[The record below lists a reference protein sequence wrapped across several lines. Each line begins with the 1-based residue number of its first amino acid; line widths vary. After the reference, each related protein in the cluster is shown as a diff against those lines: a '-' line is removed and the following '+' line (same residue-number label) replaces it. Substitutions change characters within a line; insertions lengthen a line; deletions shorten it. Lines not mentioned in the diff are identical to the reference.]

1 MTNGGQALRLKPK
14 PGDYFILVLVVAA
27 ALLMLVLTN
36 HRETARSIAVII
48 QNGEIIRRID
58 LNEINTPMVFA
69 YEGEY
74 PGTIEAE
81 KGRIRFL
88 EADCPDKV
96 CVRTGWISRNGQIAV
111 CLPDNIMIKIEGS
124 EAPTDNDTDI
134 ILR

>member
-1 MTNGGQALRLKPK
+1 MRLKPK
-14 PGDYFILVLVVAA
+14 PGDYLILVLVIAA
-27 ALLMLVLTN
+27 ALMMMILTYQQ
-36 HRETARSIAVII
+36 ETTRKIAVIV
-48 QNGEIIRRID
+48 QDGEIIKRID
-58 LNEINTPMVFA
+58 LNEIDKPLVIA

-74 PGTIEAE
+74 PGIIEAE
-81 KGRIRFL
+81 NGRIRFL

-124 EAPTDNDTDI
+124 ETPTDNDTDI